1 MEEGKKYDPSVFQD
15 HSEEIESMIGIV
27 GYGTYIPKYRLKL
40 SEIAEVWGKD
50 TNEIEAGLRI
60 AEKAVP
66 GFDEDAVTMGIEAGK
81 KAIKMV
87 GITPPSIQAV
97 YFGSE
102 SHPYAVNPSSTTL
115 GEYLGIGN
123 NYFAADLEFACKAA
137 TAGLQVTAGLLGN
150 KNIDYG
156 LVVGSDTAQGK
167 PHDALEYTAASA
179 ACAYILGNKESEI
192 IVNILEMSSFSS
204 NTPDFWRRDGAKY
217 PSHFGRFS
225 GEPAYFTHVIEEGKS
240 LLDKSKLKP
249 SDFAYCVFH
258 MPNGKFPRVAAK
270 KLGFT
275 PEQLAPS
282 LIVDKIGN
290 PYSASSLVGLAS
302 VLDIAKPKQKIFFV
316 SYGSGAGSDGF
327 IFEVTK
333 QILQKQTKT
342 VPVLKQIEDKI
353 YISYA
358 TYLRQTHAI

>member
-1 MEEGKKYDPSVFQD
+1 MT
-15 HSEEIESMIGIV
+15 GIV

-40 SEIAEVWGKD
+40 SEIAQVWGKD
-50 TNEIEAGLRI
+50 TAEIEGGLRI
-60 AEKAVP
+60 SEKAVP
-66 GFDEDAVTMGIEAGK
+66 GFDEDAVTMGIEASK
-81 KAIKMV
+81 KAIAMV
-87 GITPPSIQAV
+87 GINPSSLQSV

-137 TAGLQVTAGLLGN
+137 TASMQVTAGLIDS
-150 KNIDYG
+150 KNIKYG

-179 ACAYILGNKESEI
+179 ACAYILGNKETEI
-192 IVNILEMSSFSS
+192 IAKILEMSSFSS
-204 NTPDFWRRDGAKY
+204 DTPDFWRRDGAKY
-217 PSHFGRFS
+217 PSHFGRFT
-225 GEPAYFTHVIEEGKS
+225 GEPAYFTHVMQEGKN
-240 LLDKSKLKP
+240 LLAKSKLK
-249 SDFAYCVFH
+249 SEDFDYCIFH
-258 MPNGKFPRVAAK
+258 MPNGKFPRVVAK

-275 PEQLAPS
+275 FGQLAQS

-302 VLDIAKPKQKIFFV
+302 VLDIAKPNEKIFFV

-327 IFEVTK
+327 IFETTK
-333 QILQKQTKT
+333 EILQKQKKT
-342 VPVLKQIEDKI
+342 IPVLKQMEDKI
-353 YISYA
+353 YISYPQ
-358 TYLRQTHAI
+358 YLRQTHAI

>member
-1 MEEGKKYDPSVFQD
+1 MT
-15 HSEEIESMIGIV
+15 GIV

-40 SEIAEVWGKD
+40 SEITQVWGKD
-50 TNEIEAGLRI
+50 ASEIITGLRM

-66 GFDEDAVTMGIEAGK
+66 GFDEDAVTMGIEASK
-81 KAIKMV
+81 KAINMV
-87 GITPPSIQAV
+87 GINPTSIQAV

-102 SHPYAVNPSSTTL
+102 SHPYAVNPSSTSL

-137 TAGLQVTAGLLGN
+137 TAGMQTTVGLLGN
-150 KNIDYG
+150 KNIEYG

-179 ACAYILGNKESEI
+179 ACAYILGNKQSEI
-192 IVNILEMSSFSS
+192 IANILDMSSFSS
-204 NTPDFWRRDGAKY
+204 DTPDFWRREGARY
-217 PSHFGRFS
+217 PSHFGRFT
-225 GEPAYFTHVIEEGKS
+225 GEPAYFTHVLQEGKK
-240 LLDKSKLKP
+240 LLTENKLAP
-249 SDFAYCVFH
+249 QDFTYCVFH
-258 MPNGKFPRVAAK
+258 MPNGKFPRIAAK

-282 LIVDKIGN
+282 LTVDKIGN
-290 PYSASSLVGLAS
+290 PYSASSLVGLAA

-333 QILQKQTKT
+333 EILRKQKKT
-342 VPVLKQIEDKI
+342 IPVLKQMEDKI

-358 TYLRQTHAI
+358 EYLRQTHAI